1 MVPEEFLWGDCK
13 QPRNLIDIFKKYF
26 FVDLGPCALGIAIV
40 IELYGFLFFFFIS
53 CGVIKY
59 SRRRSFAVM
68 SL

>member
-1 MVPEEFLWGDCK
+1 MVPEEFLWGDWK
-13 QPRNLIDIFKKYF
+13 QSRNLIDIFKKYYS
-26 FVDLGPCALGIAIV
+26 VDLGPCALGIAIV
-40 IELYGFLFFFFIS
+40 IELYGFLFFIS